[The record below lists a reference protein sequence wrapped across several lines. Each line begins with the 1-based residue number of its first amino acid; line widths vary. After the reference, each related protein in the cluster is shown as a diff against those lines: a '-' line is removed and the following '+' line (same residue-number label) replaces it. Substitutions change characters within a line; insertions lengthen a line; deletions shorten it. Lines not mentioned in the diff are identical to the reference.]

1 MHWEDEAMVESA
13 AESAWDE
20 HNAIDENSAWE
31 RVRSEAASLNAEMD
45 AAISGHILPASMH

>member
-1 MHWEDEAMVESA
+1 MHWEDEAMVERA

-31 RVRSEAASLNAEMD
+31 RVRSEAALLNAEMD